1 MALRGPSPHRSYPGE
16 SLQKHLNS
24 GNHSNEGGSGS
35 FRVTKG
41 PEPTSMGNG
50 KSPTVIR
57 DPDSTNTSPVTT
69 NSKCGARVVNHLH
82 RRTIERPSRST
93 GSLRSRPPTK
103 NCFSTKQ
110 ETSASRQNLE
120 RGGVSEQGLI
130 GAGNR
135 WLTGPR
141 RPKPPNHR
149 PSWFLPRRRI
159 YLRGALSAS
168 SLESD

>member
-1 MALRGPSPHRSYPGE
+1 
-16 SLQKHLNS
+16 
-24 GNHSNEGGSGS
+24 
-35 FRVTKG
+35 
-41 PEPTSMGNG
+41 MGNG

-82 RRTIERPSRST
+82 RRTIERPGRPT
-93 GSLRSRPPTK
+93 GSLGSRPPTK

-149 PSWFLPRRRI
+149 PSWAPQYRSVEELPLLLPPYSTGRNTGETPKRNRALYLDFLPPTWRW
-159 YLRGALSAS
+159 
-168 SLESD
+168 

>member
-1 MALRGPSPHRSYPGE
+1 
-16 SLQKHLNS
+16 
-24 GNHSNEGGSGS
+24 
-35 FRVTKG
+35 
-41 PEPTSMGNG
+41 MGNG

-149 PSWFLPRRRI
+149 PSWASQYRSVEELPPLSPAVRRELPPPGRHR
-159 YLRGALSAS
+159 RGTEGAIIRFPPSNMAMVS
-168 SLESD
+168 I

>member
-1 MALRGPSPHRSYPGE
+1 M
-16 SLQKHLNS
+16 
-24 GNHSNEGGSGS
+24 GGSGS

-82 RRTIERPSRST
+82 RRAIERPSRST
-93 GSLRSRPPTK
+93 VSLRSRPPTK

-149 PSWFLPRRRI
+149 PSWASQYRSVEELPLLLPPTVPGETPGRHRRRTERYI
-159 YLRGALSAS
+159 
-168 SLESD
+168 

>member
-1 MALRGPSPHRSYPGE
+1 
-16 SLQKHLNS
+16 
-24 GNHSNEGGSGS
+24 
-35 FRVTKG
+35 
-41 PEPTSMGNG
+41 MGNG

-57 DPDSTNTSPVTT
+57 DPDSTNTSPVIT
-69 NSKCGARVVNHLH
+69 NSKVWCPVVNHLH
-82 RRTIERPSRST
+82 RRTIERPDRLT
-93 GSLRSRPPTK
+93 GSLGSRPPTK

-149 PSWFLPRRRI
+149 PSWAPQYRSIEELPLLLPPYSTGRNTGKTPKGNRALYLDFLPPTWRW
-159 YLRGALSAS
+159 
-168 SLESD
+168 